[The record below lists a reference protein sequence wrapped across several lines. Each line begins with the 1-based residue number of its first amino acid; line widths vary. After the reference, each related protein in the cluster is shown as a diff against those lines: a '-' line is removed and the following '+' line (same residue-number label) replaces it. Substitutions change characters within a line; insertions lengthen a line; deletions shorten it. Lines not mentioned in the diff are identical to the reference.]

1 MKNRMRKK
9 KNERSIPAGTFR
21 KYGKAFA
28 EGHIRDEYAMELSAL
43 FFLMAADVEFHD
55 ELERD
60 WDDWYEGP
68 IH

>member
-1 MKNRMRKK
+1 MKK
-9 KNERSIPAGTFR
+9 KKHERSIPASTFR
-21 KYGKAFA
+21 KYGKLFA
-28 EGHIRDEYAMELSAL
+28 EGKLEDEYALELSAL

-55 ELERD
+55 ELAKD

>member
-1 MKNRMRKK
+1 MKK
-9 KNERSIPAGTFR
+9 KNERSIPAATFR

-28 EGHIRDEYAMELSAL
+28 EGKIKDEYAVELSAL
-43 FFLMAADVEFHD
+43 FFLMAADIEFHD
-55 ELERD
+55 ELSEV